1 MVIATNDRTMKVAPK
16 LIFLFKDADGFGTS
30 ISDSLQPNPNSTTLR
45 RLEESFQLSLERY
58 GIRDRKASGNIVHFV
73 DHDGHYQVTLLLM
86 QNYEPPVLVC
96 AISEVLASINGE
108 SSSIVP
114 TVVLPI
120 IVATPNLKLE
130 RKYSTRSDKVSLY
143 GVQIGPETDIT
154 RDMVAKTQ
162 KPPSSLQI
170 HHEPL
175 ACFLQLVRVLKL
187 PTFVLIGQSGQHKFQ
202 KDLGEEL
209 EMIYQIGQ
217 LLTSI
222 SSLCFLR
229 ERITWNPTKTSK
241 EVEEPWR
248 ALYG

>member
-1 MVIATNDRTMKVAPK
+1 MKVAPK

-45 RLEESFQLSLERY
+45 RLEDSFQLSLERY
-58 GIRDRKASGNIVHFV
+58 GIRDRKASGNIVHF
-73 DHDGHYQVTLLLM
+73 VTLLLM

-209 EMIYQIGQ
+209 EMIYQIGE